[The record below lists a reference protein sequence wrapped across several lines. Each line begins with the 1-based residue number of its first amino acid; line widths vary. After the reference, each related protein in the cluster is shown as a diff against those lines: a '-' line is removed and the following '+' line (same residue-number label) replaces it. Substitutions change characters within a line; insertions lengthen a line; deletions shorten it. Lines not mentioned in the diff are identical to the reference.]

1 MPKRFIQRITP
12 DHEVI
17 RSHKHL
23 QIFGTLL
30 HDPNLWHLNRRSA
43 SGAFAVGL
51 FMAFMPVPFQMLLA
65 ASAAIFFRVNLPLS
79 VALVWITN
87 PITIPPMFYFA
98 YLIGT
103 WVLGAPPAEGSAP
116 EQVALLSTGPTV
128 WDNLGVIW
136 QPLLLGSFIC
146 ATVSAV
152 VGYLAIRGLW
162 RLRVVNHL
170 KQRKGRVAN
179 RHRADPSEI
188 TEEVRHP

>member
-1 MPKRFIQRITP
+1 MPKRFIQRIIP

-17 RSHKHL
+17 RNHKHL

-65 ASAAIFFRVNLPLS
+65 AAAAIVFRVNLPLS
-79 VALVWITN
+79 VALVWVTN

-98 YLIGT
+98 YLVGT
-103 WVLGAPPAEGSAP
+103 WVLGTPPADTSGP
-116 EQVALLSTGPTV
+116 EQMALLSANTSLWESLHHV
-128 WDNLGVIW
+128 WE
-136 QPLLLGSFIC
+136 PLLLGSFIC
-146 ATVSAV
+146 ATVSAA

-170 KQRKGRVAN
+170 KQRRERAATR
-179 RHRADPSEI
+179 RHALGSKATRQA
-188 TEEVRHP
+188 RHP